1 MSKIMAK
8 MRLRRQA
15 QAAATAAKSA
25 AEAQAK
31 ALAEKKALADA
42 GAVTDS
48 GRTTDVVNDTTATP
62 GGANVPQPANRLA
75 PDKNDIDLYIND
87 VRNRRRSKGAALP
100 QLSGVLG
107 QVGALG
113 V

>member
-1 MSKIMAK
+1 MGKVLIRK
-8 MRLRRQA
+8 RLQRQA
-15 QAAATAAKSA
+15 QAAATAKAA

-48 GRTTDVVNDTTATP
+48 GRTTDVVNDTTETP
-62 GGANVPQPANRLA
+62 GVANVPQQVNRPATSRDDFEA
-75 PDKNDIDLYIND
+75 YIND